1 MKLRTELLIY
11 FWPQRPSAS
20 DSGKFSPL
28 SQESATNRVYSL
40 AFIDWKRAIPM
51 SQSKKTAAQLVQEI
65 RSNLDNLQEELQQ
78 QNRQRCQVVGVTI
91 SDYDI
96 QGKRLGEQRLDLSV
110 ESISQIIDKAA
121 HLAIVMRDMAAKKR
135 GSDAFNKVFGDLDD
149 ALLSAEVITDDINPV
164 PVMQMLD

>member
-1 MKLRTELLIY
+1 
-11 FWPQRPSAS
+11 
-20 DSGKFSPL
+20 
-28 SQESATNRVYSL
+28 
-40 AFIDWKRAIPM
+40 M
-51 SQSKKTAAQLVQEI
+51 SQSKKTADQLVQEI
-65 RSNLDNLQEELQQ
+65 RSNLDNLQEELKQ

-96 QGKRLGEQRLDLSV
+96 QGKRLSEQRLDLSV

-149 ALLSAEVITDDINPV
+149 ALLSAEVITDDTNPV